1 MTSIPFINMDIGLIL
16 ASKSPRRKEI
26 LSNVGLDFEI
36 VVSDTDESVPD
47 GTLPF
52 DAVMEIS
59 RRKAL
64 AVQKALGDKAKG
76 KIILGADTVVALDN
90 EIIGK
95 PKSVE
100 NAVEIL
106 KRLSGNRHVVYTGF
120 TLVKDDFVY
129 SDFESTNVYFRA
141 LSEQE
146 IVSYVKSGEPMDKAG
161 AYGIQ
166 QLGALL
172 VNKIHGDYF
181 NVMGL
186 PINKISVTLSEKFG
200 INLLN
205 NN

>member
-1 MTSIPFINMDIGLIL
+1 MDIGLIL

-59 RRKAL
+59 KRKAL
-64 AVQKALGDKAKG
+64 AVQKTLGDKAKG
-76 KIILGADTVVALDN
+76 KIILGADTVVALN
-90 EIIGK
+90 NGIIGK
-95 PKSVE
+95 PKSRE

-120 TLVKDDFVY
+120 TLIRDDFVY

>member
-36 VVSDTDESVPD
+36 VVSDTDESVPN

-59 RRKAL
+59 KRKAL

-95 PKSVE
+95 PKSGE

-141 LSEQE
+141 LSEKE

>member
-36 VVSDTDESVPD
+36 VVLDTDESVPN

-95 PKSVE
+95 PKSGE

-120 TLVKDDFVY
+120 TLIRDDFVY
-129 SDFESTNVYFRA
+129 SDFECTNVYFRA
-141 LSEQE
+141 LSEKE

>member
-1 MTSIPFINMDIGLIL
+1 MDIGLIL

-26 LSNVGLDFEI
+26 LHNVGLDFEI
-36 VVSDTDESVPD
+36 CVSDTDESVPH

-59 RRKAL
+59 QRKAR

-76 KIILGADTVVALDN
+76 KIILGADTVVSLNND
-90 EIIGK
+90 IIGK
-95 PKSVE
+95 PKSQQD
-100 NAVEIL
+100 AVNIL
-106 KRLSGNRHVVYTGF
+106 KKLSGNRHVVYTGF
-120 TLVKDDFVY
+120 TIVKDAFVF
-129 SDFESTNVYFRA
+129 SDYESTNVYFRT
-141 LSEQE
+141 LSDNE
-146 IVSYVKSGEPMDKAG
+146 IRSYVASGEPMDKAG

-186 PINKISVTLSEKFG
+186 PINKIAVTFSEKLG
-200 INLLN
+200 INLLDQY
-205 NN
+205 

>member
-95 PKSVE
+95 PKSGE

>member
-1 MTSIPFINMDIGLIL
+1 MDIGLIL

-26 LSNVGLDFEI
+26 LHNVGLDFEI
-36 VVSDTDESVPD
+36 YVSDTDESVPV

-59 RRKAL
+59 ARKAKAVKDAL
-64 AVQKALGDKAKG
+64 ADEAKG

-95 PKSVE
+95 PRNEE

-106 KRLSGNRHVVYTGF
+106 TRLSGNRHVVYTGF
-120 TLVKDDFVY
+120 TIIKDDFVY
-129 SDFESTNVYFRA
+129 SDFESTNVYFRN
-141 LSEQE
+141 LTENE
-146 IVSYVKSGEPMDKAG
+146 IRSYVASGEPMDKAG

-186 PINKISVTLSEKFG
+186 PINKIAVTFNEKLG

-205 NN
+205 KN